1 MAKVPRSF
9 RLLEE
14 LERGEKGIGDGMCSY
29 GLDDGSDVMMSNWNA
44 TIIGPGHTVHQNRIY
59 SLKIT
64 CGPNYPDEAPLV
76 QFLTKINLPCVSPSD
91 GKVIRDAL
99 PILKNWQRG
108 STMEN
113 ILVEL
118 RRDMASANNRKLP
131 QPPEGTM
138 FA

>member
-29 GLDDGSDVMMSNWNA
+29 GLADGEDTMMTNWNA
-44 TIIGPGHTVHQNRIY
+44 TIVGPGNTVFQNRIY
-59 SLKIT
+59 ALQIT
-64 CGPNYPDEAPLV
+64 CGPNYPNAAPTV
-76 QFLTKINLPCVSPSD
+76 QFVTKINLPCVSPAD
-91 GKVIRDAL
+91 GLIIKDQL
-99 PILKNWQRG
+99 PIIRNWVAN

-118 RRDMASANNRKLP
+118 RREMASQANRKLP
-131 QPPEGTM
+131 QPPEG
-138 FA
+138 ASYE